1 MRIWRGAKP
10 CHSAVRSV
18 GPNLVFVLLM
28 DGPQIASRWSA
39 RYATSL
45 ADDPGSAVL
54 TLTSRGL
61 IERVNA
67 MGRRSPN
74 NAVALWKDDVN
85 SVSSLNLP
93 RGAAALLLTLS
104 GREYAGSHSGRA
116 HDSGSRG
123 VALS

>member
-1 MRIWRGAKP
+1 MTTFRRKSIFSALICEDLARSEP

-54 TLTSRGL
+54 TLTSRGP
-61 IERVNA
+61 
-67 MGRRSPN
+67 S
-74 NAVALWKDDVN
+74 
-85 SVSSLNLP
+85 
-93 RGAAALLLTLS
+93 
-104 GREYAGSHSGRA
+104 
-116 HDSGSRG
+116 SRG
-123 VALS
+123 